1 VQVLNI
7 QGLDKLTDAGLA
19 HVAANNT
26 ELRDLDM
33 QSCSAEITRKAI
45 KKLVRRASGLRRL
58 ILKFCRPVDDS
69 VLRVIGDSLG
79 TTQSHH
85 RERSV
90 SWTVHLTRSPR
101 QAQVWRW
108 SNFRAVRRSKSLM
121 PA

>member
-7 QGLDKLTDAGLA
+7 QGLDKVTDAGLT
-19 HVAANNT
+19 HLAANNT

-33 QSCSAEITRKAI
+33 QSCSSEITKKAI

-79 TTQSHH
+79 MTQSHH
-85 RERSV
+85 HHRRRERRV
-90 SWTVHLTRSPR
+90 S
-101 QAQVWRW
+101 
-108 SNFRAVRRSKSLM
+108 
-121 PA
+121 